1 MFCMLRLLNLG
12 YTFLKGALFGFKFP
26 LAISIDVTN
35 KCNLR
40 CKHCYFWSQKH
51 TSELSDKGLLKK
63 VKQIK
68 KNNPSIF
75 HATWVGG
82 EPLLRKCIVKEGMKY
97 FPFNM
102 VVTNGSIKLP
112 KWKNCTFN
120 VSVDG
125 TKKYYEEIRGK
136 GTYDVMKKN
145 ANRSDVKV
153 NIACV
158 LTKKNYTCI
167 EELLKEWSKTKVRG
181 IHFDFYTP
189 IKGNADLWL
198 NWEQRDKII
207 KQIIT
212 LRKKYG
218 NFILN
223 SRPILELMKSKNA
236 KKLMKNCP
244 IPKAA
249 VCISPIGTIKKP
261 CVIGEHADCSRCGCI
276 IAYFIE
282 SFFVRKQF
290 GSFVVAYK
298 GYV

>member
-1 MFCMLRLLNLG
+1 MLQFLNLG
-12 YTFLKGALFGFKFP
+12 YTFGKGAIFGFKFP

-51 TSELSDKGLLKK
+51 TNELSEKDLLKK
-63 VKQIK
+63 VKETK
-68 KNNPSIF
+68 KKYPTIF

-82 EPLLRKCIVKEGMKY
+82 EPLLRKDIVKKGMKL

-102 VVTNGSIKLP
+102 IVTNGSITLP

-136 GTYDVMKKN
+136 DTYDRMKKN

-158 LTKKNYTCI
+158 LNKKNHHCL
-167 EELLKEWSKTKVRG
+167 EDLLKEWSKTKVRG

-189 IKGNADLWL
+189 IKGKVDLWL
-198 NWEQRDKII
+198 DWKERDEII
-207 KQIIT
+207 DRLLI
-212 LRKKYG
+212 LRKRYG

-223 SRPILELMKSKNA
+223 SRPILELMKSKNS
-236 KKLMKNCP
+236 KTLTRNCP

-249 VCISPIGTIKKP
+249 VCLSPTGTIKKP
-261 CVIGEHADCSRCGCI
+261 CVIGKHADCSRCGCI

-290 GSFVVAYK
+290 GSFAVAYK
-298 GYV
+298 GYI